1 MTAAL
6 SPAKGSRPDTERV
19 PRAGRLA
26 RSRVWQHFRS
36 NRTAIVAVGVIAV
49 LVILAI
55 VGPWIT
61 PYDPDKQELLARL
74 QTPSGEHWL
83 GTDSF
88 GRDIL
93 SRLLASA
100 RTTLVAVVQA
110 VSVGM
115 LLGIPLGVA
124 AGMARGWV
132 DAILSRIADALMTVP
147 PLVLALAAI
156 GVLGPGLTNAMIA
169 VGIVLSPNL
178 FRLARASA
186 QSVSE
191 ELYIEACRAAGCSR
205 WRLLWRHL
213 LPNAS
218 SPLLVEITFAA
229 GAVIT
234 AEASLSFLGIG
245 AQPPQVSW
253 GLMLREAFDQVHEAE
268 WQMTP
273 PAIMI
278 VLTILSFAMAG
289 DGLRDAVEGKTHAR
303 LRRPSRIGRLLGA
316 GGKRRA

>member
-1 MTAAL
+1 
-6 SPAKGSRPDTERV
+6 
-19 PRAGRLA
+19 
-26 RSRVWQHFRS
+26 
-36 NRTAIVAVGVIAV
+36 
-49 LVILAI
+49 
-55 VGPWIT
+55 
-61 PYDPDKQELLARL
+61 LARL
-74 QTPSGEHWL
+74 QTPSTKHWL

-88 GRDIL
+88 GRDVF
-93 SRLLASA
+93 SRLIVSA
-100 RTTLVAVVQA
+100 RTTLLAVAQA
-110 VSVGM
+110 ISVGM
-115 LLGIPLGVA
+115 VIGIPLGIL
-124 AGMARGWV
+124 AGMTRGWL
-132 DAILSRIADALMTVP
+132 DAVLSRVADALMTLP

-156 GVLGPGLTNAMIA
+156 GLMGPGLTNAMIA
-169 VGIVLSPNL
+169 VGIVLAPNL

-186 QSVSE
+186 LSVSE

-253 GLMLREAFDQVHEAE
+253 GLMLRDAFAEVHQAA
-268 WQMTP
+268 WLMTP
-273 PAIMI
+273 PSIMI

-303 LRRPSRIGRLLGA
+303 LRQPSILGRLLGTGSKSA
-316 GGKRRA
+316 